1 MLLGISHKFLYM
13 KKFLALLF
21 ITGSFCSNAQQAF
34 EFNGSNQYITFGTAA
49 NLGSNTFTLEC
60 WFYKKGAG
68 NVTSTGTGGVT
79 DVIPLISKGRGE
91 ADGNN
96 RDMNYLLGI
105 KSSTSVLIA
114 DFEEGTGQPTP
125 GLNHPVIG
133 NTAIQ
138 NNTWYHAAVTFDGQK
153 WKLYLNGVLDGQD
166 SIGVLPQS
174 GSIQHAA
181 IASALTSTGAAQGY
195 FQGVIDEVRIWNTA
209 RTMQDIRDSINKQV
223 QTATGL
229 VGRWAMDDV
238 TGTTLTGTGSSSI
251 NGTRTNNPTPVSTG
265 APYNIVFLP
274 PNYAPAQPTNFI
286 PVNYDTAYYDSTLTV
301 TVTDPELDNLKVIF
315 MGREH
320 LPIIDSPVFT
330 ILPIPDTQFYTSE
343 KNGGKNATFKVQTK
357 WIVDSMKAKNIVYAI
372 QLGDCVE
379 DGDNGGNDIQWKRA
393 DTSMKILEDPVT
405 TLKQH
410 GLPFGICV
418 GNHDQSPPG
427 PTGTTVLYNQFF
439 GASRFAGRSYYGGH
453 YGANNDNHYQLFSA
467 SSFDFISISLEY
479 DTQADTNVLR
489 WADSLLKAYPTRR
502 GIVSSHWLINSNG
515 TFSAQ
520 GQATYDKLKNNANL
534 DLMLCGHINPNG
546 EARRSDTFNKH
557 VTHTL
562 LSDYQD
568 RTNGGNGWL
577 RIMEFN
583 PGANTISVKTYSPT
597 LNQFETDANSQFVL
611 SYQMS
616 NSWDTIA
623 VVIDSPSGSSPS
635 AVWKGLKDKHRYD
648 WYAIVS
654 DTVKNVT
661 TSPVQTFTFRVMP
674 DTTTDTNTT
683 VATMYAQVLEL
694 YPNPNDGKNIILS
707 YPGEVQAQILIF
719 DVNGRIVYNDKI
731 MMGSKIQLP
740 VILETGFYTLQA
752 LIEDKRITKKLLVQ

>member
-1 MLLGISHKFLYM
+1 M
-13 KKFLALLF
+13 KRILTLLF
-21 ITGSFCSNAQQAF
+21 IIGSFAGKAQQAF
-34 EFNGSNQYITFGTAA
+34 DFNGTNQYITFGLATG
-49 NLGSNTFTLEC
+49 LGTNTFTLEC

-68 NVTSTGTGGVT
+68 NITSTGTGGVT

-105 KSSTSVLIA
+105 KSSSNVLIA

-133 NTAIQ
+133 TTTIN

-209 RTMQDIRDSINKQV
+209 RSMQDIRDSINKQV
-223 QTATGL
+223 ITATGL
-229 VGRWAMDDV
+229 IGRWAMDDV

-251 NGTRTNNPTPVSTG
+251 NGTRTNNPTPVGTG

-286 PVNYDTAYYDSTLTV
+286 PVNGDTAYYDSTLTA
-301 TVTDPELDNLKVIF
+301 TVIDPELDNLKAIF

-330 ILPIPDTQFYTSE
+330 IIPIPDTQFYTSE
-343 KNGGKNATFKVQTK
+343 KNGGKNATFKAQTK
-357 WIVDSMKAKNIVYAI
+357 WILDSMQAKNIVYAI

-393 DTSMKILEDPVT
+393 DTSMKTIEDPLT
-405 TLKQH
+405 TMKQH
-410 GLPFGICV
+410 GLPYGICV

-439 GASRFAGRSYYGGH
+439 GSSRFAGRNYYGGH
-453 YGANNDNHYQLFSA
+453 YGSNNDNHYQLFSA
-467 SSFDFISISLEY
+467 SGFNFISISMEY
-479 DTQADTNVLR
+479 DTNADTLVLR
-489 WADSLLKAYPTRR
+489 WADSLLKAYPTHR
-502 GIVSSHWLINSNG
+502 GIVSSHWIINSNATWG
-515 TFSAQ
+515 AQ
-520 GQATYDKLKNNANL
+520 GQAIYNRLKNNSNL
-534 DLMLCGHINPNG
+534 DFMLCGHINPNG
-546 EARRSDTFNKH
+546 EARRVDTFNNH

-577 RIMEFN
+577 RIMQFN
-583 PGANTISVKTYSPT
+583 PGANTVAVTTYSPT
-597 LNQFETDANSQFVL
+597 LNQFETDANSQFTL
-611 SYQMS
+611 PYQMS
-616 NSWDTIA
+616 NPWDTIG
-623 VVIDSPSGSSPS
+623 VVDPTASGSTPT
-635 AVWKGLKDKHRYD
+635 VTWNGLQDKHRYD
-648 WYAIVS
+648 WYMIVS
-654 DTVKNVT
+654 DTAKNVIN
-661 TSPVQTFTFRVMP
+661 SPIQTFTFKVMP
-674 DTTTDTNTT
+674 DTTDTTDTTT
-683 VATMYAQVLEL
+683 SLAMAYAKALEL
-694 YPNPNDGKNIILS
+694 FPNPNDGKSIMLS
-707 YPGEVQAQILIF
+707 YPKTQKAQVAIF
-719 DVNGRIVYNDKI
+719 DVNGRVVFNSDIILTEKT
-731 MMGSKIQLP
+731 KLP
-740 VILETGFYTLQA
+740 VRLENGFYTLQ
-752 LIEDKRITKKLLVQ
+752 IIVEEKRIIKKLLVE